1 MKKYLFRVLL
11 CIWIFSGM
19 GLAQFQNPISIK
31 TGGVLPARA
40 GEVVNI
46 TFVAKMDSGW
56 HIYAVHDVPDGP
68 TATNISISGE
78 IIEKIGKITEPD
90 PIVKFDEGFGM
101 ITPYHENEV
110 NFSIPIL
117 LHTGLLPGEHS
128 LSATILYQVCN
139 STLCYPPK
147 KETFSIQIMVEEGSP
162 RGGKTDLILAS
173 VRNANVN
180 IDLDAAIQKGIL
192 SFILLSLSMG
202 FLALLTPCVFPMIP
216 ITVSYFIHQGELEG
230 RNPIKQASVY
240 AMGIIATFSILG
252 FLLAVFLG
260 ASGAN
265 QLAANPWVNLFIGSL
280 FIYFALSLFGM
291 YEIQLPEKLR
301 QMTVKQESRGGYIGT
316 LFMALTFTLTS
327 FTCTVQF
334 LGLLL
339 VAASQGQWFWPVLG
353 MVGFSTAFAT
363 PFFFLALFPQY
374 LAKMPQSGG
383 WLNSVKVVMGFMEI
397 AAALKFL
404 SNTDLVW
411 NWGFF
416 THTVVLATWTV
427 IALITGIY
435 LLGKIQLPHDSKVES
450 IGVGRLL
457 MSLFF
462 LTIGLY
468 LSTGLVGRSIHGL
481 IYSYL
486 PPKMEKDSGV
496 IIGDKF
502 EEENF
507 YWYSNLDEGLK
518 EAVGTEKSV
527 FIDFT
532 GYTCTNC
539 RWMEANIFTEK
550 EVILRFNKMVL
561 VHLFTDGGEN
571 YREKQQYE
579 IDRFGTA
586 ALPFYVLLNPQ
597 NEVIATFPGL
607 TRDLEE
613 FLNFL
618 DKGIVG

>member
-1 MKKYLFRVLL
+1 
-11 CIWIFSGM
+11 
-19 GLAQFQNPISIK
+19 
-31 TGGVLPARA
+31 
-40 GEVVNI
+40 
-46 TFVAKMDSGW
+46 
-56 HIYAVHDVPDGP
+56 
-68 TATNISISGE
+68 
-78 IIEKIGKITEPD
+78 
-90 PIVKFDEGFGM
+90 
-101 ITPYHENEV
+101 
-110 NFSIPIL
+110 
-117 LHTGLLPGEHS
+117 
-128 LSATILYQVCN
+128 
-139 STLCYPPK
+139 
-147 KETFSIQIMVEEGSP
+147 
-162 RGGKTDLILAS
+162 
-173 VRNANVN
+173 
-180 IDLDAAIQKGIL
+180 
-192 SFILLSLSMG
+192 
-202 FLALLTPCVFPMIP
+202 
-216 ITVSYFIHQGELEG
+216 
-230 RNPIKQASVY
+230 
-240 AMGIIATFSILG
+240 
-252 FLLAVFLG
+252 
-260 ASGAN
+260 
-265 QLAANPWVNLFIGSL
+265 
-280 FIYFALSLFGM
+280 
-291 YEIQLPEKLR
+291 
-301 QMTVKQESRGGYIGT
+301 
-316 LFMALTFTLTS
+316 
-327 FTCTVQF
+327 
-334 LGLLL
+334 
-339 VAASQGQWFWPVLG
+339 
-353 MVGFSTAFAT
+353 
-363 PFFFLALFPQY
+363 
-374 LAKMPQSGG
+374 
-383 WLNSVKVVMGFMEI
+383 
-397 AAALKFL
+397 
-404 SNTDLVW
+404 
-411 NWGFF
+411 
-416 THTVVLATWTV
+416 
-427 IALITGIY
+427 
-435 LLGKIQLPHDSKVES
+435 
-450 IGVGRLL
+450 